1 MSIQR
6 VKNLGSS
13 FTSFWAVYA
22 FTSFSDGFRRIA
34 VLLWVYEV
42 SGKDGVA
49 VAGIMLAEIAPRV
62 MLGPFMGV
70 WVDRLGSKRMLAYA
84 TAAMAAVSLL
94 QAGVALFGLGVPIM
108 LALVLLGAVT
118 ETAATPASGAI
129 VPALVHEDQLQSA
142 NAVLSSTYQAALI
155 VGPPLGAYI
164 YGALGR
170 PTVFVIDAIVLAVA
184 WLLVQR
190 LQVTVAKAQEPDQH
204 FFDQLLSG
212 LDFMMKNKPLLA
224 LGYIFV
230 LFSLAVGMSNTAMI
244 FFIEDLGAKAANIAW
259 LGAANGIVQVLAA
272 GVIIAAAHRLTNTR
286 SLLGIGLAIMI
297 MGNLGRALAPNFWL
311 LIAAVVLTSI
321 GNSPYN
327 IAFDTLKQVYTPRNL
342 LGRVESVLD
351 VTGSVFFLV
360 GSGISGVLLG
370 HLTPRSLM
378 YLALGVSALAALA
391 FPWVK
396 DREG

>member
-6 VKNLGSS
+6 LKSLGGS
-13 FTSFWAVYA
+13 FTRFWAVYA
-22 FTSFSDGFRRIA
+22 AASFSDGFRRIA

-49 VAGIMLAEIAPRV
+49 VAGIMLAEIAPRIV
-62 MLGPFMGV
+62 LGPFMGV

-94 QAGVALFGLGVPIM
+94 QAGVALFGLGVPVM
-108 LALVLLGAVT
+108 LALVLLGAAT

-129 VPALVHEDQLQSA
+129 MPALVHEDQLQSA

-164 YGALGR
+164 YDALGR
-170 PTVFVIDAIVLAVA
+170 PAVFGIDAIVLAVA

-190 LQVTVAKAQEPDQH
+190 LQVTVAKAQEPSRH

-212 LDFMMKNKPLLA
+212 LDFMIKNKPLLA

-230 LFSLAVGMSNTAMI
+230 LFSLAVGISNTAMI

-259 LGAANGIVQVLAA
+259 LGAVNGIVQVLAA
-272 GVIIAAAHRLTNTR
+272 GVIIAAAHRLTSTR
-286 SLLGIGLAIMI
+286 SLLGLGLAIMI
-297 MGNLGRALAPNFWL
+297 MGNLGRALAPNFWF
-311 LIAAVVLTSI
+311 LIAAVIFTSF

-327 IAFDTLKQVYTPRNL
+327 IAFDTLKQTYTPRHL
-342 LGRVESVLD
+342 LGRVESALD

-360 GSGISGVLLG
+360 GSGISGILLG
-370 HLTPRSLM
+370 YFTPRSVM
-378 YLALGVSALAALA
+378 YLALGVSVLAALA
-391 FPWVK
+391 FPWLR
-396 DREG
+396 DRVD